1 MSRQTTVTSLLDRG
15 QTKDVNEMKLHETAG
30 VKILQTRTRDGPN
43 LSSVKHL
50 YCGLETY
57 WQCHREP
64 HSACKSCWQGGR
76 LWTCTIVGALFKS
89 AAVYSAIETAI
100 RRQLSLCCYAEN
112 HRHRNNCTFLNV
124 MFHMRPSSPWRHVV
138 LRLRL
143 EYWPRHDYDLPLLNI
158 QNITYLSWLLYQII

>member
-15 QTKDVNEMKLHETAG
+15 QTKDVNEMKLPVLRFCGQETALIWVLWNTSIVDLKHIDNVTESLTLHANYVDKEADYELAQLLG
-30 VKILQTRTRDGPN
+30 HY
-43 LSSVKHL
+43 SSCCCL
-50 YCGLETY
+50 
-57 WQCHREP
+57 P
-64 HSACKSCWQGGR
+64 
-76 LWTCTIVGALFKS
+76 
-89 AAVYSAIETAI
+89 SAIETAI

-143 EYWPRHDYDLPLLNI
+143 EYWPRHDYDLPPLNI